1 MHGDQGSLERVVEG
15 FVLGVR
21 DGKVSNEVESLAEI
35 GVP

>member
-1 MHGDQGSLERVVEG
+1 MHGDEGSLERVVEG

-21 DGKVSNEVESLAEI
+21 DGKVSNEVEALAEI